1 MLAWLHINTDPINL
15 RKPIH
20 PNKMERMEG
29 ILSHEGQCSQRML
42 RNTMLSGVDLPSPFL
57 SSSSS
62 SSYASTLARDK
73 APYDKYA
80 HSYTLGVGASCRNMM
95 RPSSSRS
102 WMGQTLLWSVAV
114 TLVQMS
120 IQVEVELKML
130 VCLLLVAIE
139 TEKLS
144 FDEVHISGDSI
155 NLLGILSVLSISC
168 RYP

>member
-1 MLAWLHINTDPINL
+1 
-15 RKPIH
+15 
-20 PNKMERMEG
+20 
-29 ILSHEGQCSQRML
+29 
-42 RNTMLSGVDLPSPFL
+42 
-57 SSSSS
+57 
-62 SSYASTLARDK
+62 
-73 APYDKYA
+73 
-80 HSYTLGVGASCRNMM
+80 
-95 RPSSSRS
+95 
-102 WMGQTLLWSVAV
+102 MGQTLLWSVAV